1 MGEELWNWGKGIVT
15 LGPSVAVWPTVA
27 VAAFLVVLAL
37 VAVQRS
43 EREPGGLDVW
53 QRVLLVLVFVVGCLL
68 VLGAQYVYWSAP
80 GADVVGGMQARFFVP
95 LLVLVPVVVGP
106 RRGRWAAPATARVP
120 VIALLVP
127 LYVALL
133 VTITFRMY

>member
-1 MGEELWNWGKGIVT
+1 M
-15 LGPSVAVWPTVA
+15 
-27 VAAFLVVLAL
+27 
-37 VAVQRS
+37 
-43 EREPGGLDVW
+43 W
-53 QRVLLVLVFVVGCLL
+53 QRLLLVLVFVVGCLL

>member
-1 MGEELWNWGKGIVT
+1 M
-15 LGPSVAVWPTVA
+15 
-27 VAAFLVVLAL
+27 
-37 VAVQRS
+37 
-43 EREPGGLDVW
+43 
-53 QRVLLVLVFVVGCLL
+53 
-68 VLGAQYVYWSAP
+68 LGAQYVYWSAP